1 MDYELRVWEKPSPS
15 FTYALGGDPAEGLS
29 HGDDAV
35 IEVICCDTGEQ
46 ACELQGKIDPITFG
60 EMAFVVG
67 TWYNDAL
74 VGLENNKDG
83 GANQTLFNLG
93 YRNIYFQQ
101 TQTGKPF
108 RDATQKLGWN
118 TNLRTRPI
126 LVAQARRYIE
136 DASVFIRSRSLL
148 AQFETFALEGTKFQ
162 AIAGGHDDLVMAYL
176 IAIEMMRVQ
185 LMVKEMSGN
194 GLRPMVDG
202 HEIKNPDEL
211 DNDEVPPIT
220 ERLIHKVLSD
230 KSNGQSVEDSTMGL
244 LV

>member
-1 MDYELRVWEKPSPS
+1 MDYELRVWQKPLPR
-15 FTYALGGDPAEGLS
+15 FTYAIGGDPAEGLA

-35 IEVICCDTGEQ
+35 LEVLCCDTGEQ
-46 ACELQGKIDPITFG
+46 VCEIQGKIDPISFG
-60 EMAFVVG
+60 EMSFVLG
-67 TWYNDAL
+67 TGYNNAL

-93 YRNIYFQQ
+93 YRHIFFQQ
-101 TQTGKPF
+101 NQTGKPY

-118 TNLRTRPI
+118 TNLRTRPM

-136 DASVFIRSRSLL
+136 DESVFIRSRALL

-185 LMVKEMSGN
+185 LLVKEMSYN
-194 GLRPMVDG
+194 GLRPMIDG
-202 HEIKNPDEL
+202 NEIIDPDAME
-211 DNDEVPPIT
+211 DEEVPPIT
-220 ERLIHKVLSD
+220 ERLIHKVLAD
-230 KSNGQSVEDSTMGL
+230 KNGKSVDDSTMGL